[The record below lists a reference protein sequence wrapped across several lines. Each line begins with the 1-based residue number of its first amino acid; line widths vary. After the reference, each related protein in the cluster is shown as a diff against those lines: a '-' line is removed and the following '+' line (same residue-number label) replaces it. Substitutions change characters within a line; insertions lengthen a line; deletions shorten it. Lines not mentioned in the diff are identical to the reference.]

1 MAVGLGRLALPVRPP
16 WLAHGN
22 ELELQLIQPQMA
34 QKPLLR
40 GEVRTLAG
48 RVRAA
53 YVARARDELR
63 ASVGG
68 TRRLREVL
76 GA

>member
-16 WLAHGN
+16 WLAHGY

-40 GEVRTLAG
+40 GEVRTRAG

-68 TRRLREVL
+68 TRRLREVW